1 MSIPKTFHLDGIYCL
16 PEHEFYNLP
25 NNVLEKQ
32 HGNRPLR
39 ENGNKIHTIKNMI
52 INKILKIKKPNTDES
67 LFQIFE
73 NEPRLVCTYDTF
85 DCFLIE
91 EDNHRKDAYYIT
103 RNKCL
108 RNWLYGIM
116 PDIMRRGFKNFVIC
130 GESYEIG
137 FESDPLKINN
147 QILIIFKN

>member
-1 MSIPKTFHLDGIYCL
+1 
-16 PEHEFYNLP
+16 
-25 NNVLEKQ
+25 
-32 HGNRPLR
+32 
-39 ENGNKIHTIKNMI
+39 MI

-147 QILIIFKN
+147 QILIIRTFTSEELSKPKFQTI